1 MNEATVDREYERLE
15 KRSEATAELIKRLAD
30 KMSARAAAGDANAR
44 EWSLDLR
51 EIAIAVRDEEQQTRT
66 VISSIQD
73 LVDEELRQ
81 QPQQQAVRYQ
91 QGPYQGYGYGGGF
104 NRFLGGGFGQ
114 ALAMGAGF
122 GLGEEIIEDIF

>member
-15 KRSEATAELIKRLAD
+15 KQSHATAELIKNLAD
-30 KMSARAAAGDANAR
+30 KLAAQASAGDANAR

-51 EIAIAVRDEEQQTRT
+51 EVAIAVRDEEQQTRT
-66 VISSIQD
+66 VISAIQD
-73 LVDEELRQ
+73 LVDEEVRQ
-81 QPQQQAVRYQ
+81 QPQQAARYQ

-104 NRFLGGGFGQ
+104 NRFLGGGFGS